1 MSSEQ
6 IKQSVLDDAENET
19 MESLEASATIYDE
32 AVMRTRHYEW
42 HQVFADKYEHNYRY
56 YTSDDEYYMLSV
68 NMGGHDPNPV
78 VITKC
83 RVEGTVHWYRC
94 LTQCQT
100 LQDGMEI
107 VAADL
112 MKKNAPELLEPTQ
125 GEDNGLR

>member
-6 IKQSVLDDAENET
+6 VKQSVLDDAENET

-42 HQVFADKYEHNYRY
+42 HQVFADKYELNYRY
-56 YTSDDEYYMLSV
+56 YTSDDEYYILSV
-68 NMGGHDPNPV
+68 STTPGVVNPV
-78 VITKC
+78 TVSRCFMDGKIKRAIMIAPC
-83 RVEGTVHWYRC
+83 R
-94 LTQCQT
+94 T

-112 MKKNAPELLEPTQ
+112 MKKNAPELLEPNA
-125 GEDNGLR
+125 GEDNGR